1 VAQNTFLYLQ
11 FTSSKYMSIL
21 QNSKTEPS
29 SNSNILIQEKIYLS
43 PFELPVPSFFYP
55 SGCQPESLPVGFQ
68 RPPSS
73 LQAQAGNT
81 GAADWS
87 TTTSGGGGGAVSDR
101 RRLDEEA
108 YREEAS
114 WRARTPT
121 WESRIS
127 DQERGGFDLFC

>member
-1 VAQNTFLYLQ
+1 L
-11 FTSSKYMSIL
+11 
-21 QNSKTEPS
+21 
-29 SNSNILIQEKIYLS
+29 
-43 PFELPVPSFFYP
+43 VPSFFYP
-55 SGCQPESLPVGFQ
+55 SACRPEWLPVGFQ

-81 GAADWS
+81 GAADCS
-87 TTTSGGGGGAVSDR
+87 TTTSGGGGDAISDR

-127 DQERGGFDLFC
+127 DQERGGFDLFCRLRTIATTPRLPRERPIKPIRPTRQQTSPYSLFFDHFT